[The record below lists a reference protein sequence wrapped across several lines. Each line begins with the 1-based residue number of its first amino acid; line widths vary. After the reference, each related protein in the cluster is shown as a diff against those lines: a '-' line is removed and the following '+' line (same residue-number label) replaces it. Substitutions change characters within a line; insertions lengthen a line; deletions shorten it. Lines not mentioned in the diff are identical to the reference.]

1 MVFTVIDIIMAR
13 SLRSLAGFCMGSM
26 GKLELVRNIYI
37 TTLISVLFEKW
48 HFVSELEKIKLNF

>member
-13 SLRSLAGFCMGSM
+13 SLRSLAGFCIRNM

-37 TTLISVLFEKW
+37 TTLISVFFEKW
-48 HFVSELEKIKLNF
+48 HFVSELENIKLNF